1 MSSMDDR
8 LNAAGRETGSAF
20 ERMAPLAV
28 DVPRSWSRAV
38 TFAMGVS
45 AVVLLIAVPAVLW
58 GGETVPFGG
67 PGGPET
73 PGVASTPDPTTSTT
87 AETPS
92 TTMAPAPVLA
102 CGFQLPFS
110 VELPD
115 DFDGPVDGASSD
127 SGKPLE
133 DSQLGVHWTGRQGS
147 VEIRWPTDIAYR
159 GEDVEAT
166 GTPES
171 VSFILIGTS
180 EGPQVFAD
188 NPHGFPDAEPGTL
201 EGDWAENDCHVAQLM
216 VYGPEGEPGGS
227 VGVVGDPQS
236 DSLVLR
242 LAPTLSRW
250 SELVVDSRTVDVVPD
265 VIPCQGT
272 PDEPTLSDTITEP
285 IVYPTA
291 AEALRAYVETRD
303 HWPDVGYF
311 EFIEPDGTITY
322 GRPFEPDPMTA
333 PTPDDGLVIAVSV
346 VPRGDGW
353 AVDAWE
359 SSGC

>member
-1 MSSMDDR
+1 
-8 LNAAGRETGSAF
+8 
-20 ERMAPLAV
+20 
-28 DVPRSWSRAV
+28 
-38 TFAMGVS
+38 
-45 AVVLLIAVPAVLW
+45 
-58 GGETVPFGG
+58 
-67 PGGPET
+67 
-73 PGVASTPDPTTSTT
+73 
-87 AETPS
+87 
-92 TTMAPAPVLA
+92 VLA

-115 DFDGPVDGASSD
+115 DFDGPVDGPSPDSD
-127 SGKPLE
+127 PLE
-133 DSQLGVHWTGRQGS
+133 HGQLGVHWTGRQGS

-159 GEDVEAT
+159 GDDVEAT
-166 GTPES
+166 GTPEN
-171 VSFILIGTS
+171 VSFILFGTS
-180 EGPQVFAD
+180 EGPQVFGD
-188 NPHGFPDAEPGTL
+188 NPHGFPDVDSGTL
-201 EGDWAENDCHVAQLM
+201 EGDWAENDCHVAQLI
-216 VYGPEGEPGGS
+216 VYGPEGEPAGS
-227 VGVVGDPQS
+227 VLVVGDPQADPS
-236 DSLVLR
+236 VLR
-242 LAPTLSRW
+242 LAPTLSRPGQ
-250 SELVVDSRTVDVVPD
+250 SELVVESRTVDVVPD

-272 PDEPTLSDTITEP
+272 PDEPTLSGTIAEP

-303 HWPDVGYF
+303 RWPNVGYF